1 MDVYTDLK
9 IGQNL
14 VSLAVTL
21 KDYISTREVKTDLSR
36 CEVVGVRKSRSRADT
51 RTDNLDTI
59 SGEGEGAAFT
69 LPVNPIEA
77 PGPRDNILRIKMTRL
92 RTLVRRLKP
101 KNKEEKLG

>member
-21 KDYISTREVKTDLSR
+21 KDYTPTRDVKMDLSR
-36 CEVVGVRKSRSRADT
+36 CEVVGVPKSRSQAGA

-59 SGEGEGAAFT
+59 SGEGEGAAT
-69 LPVNPIEA
+69 LRRSPFQLTQS
-77 PGPRDNILRIKMTRL
+77 RH
-92 RTLVRRLKP
+92 LV
-101 KNKEEKLG
+101 LGITFSG

>member
-21 KDYISTREVKTDLSR
+21 KDYIPTREVKMDLSR
-36 CEVVGVRKSRSRADT
+36 CEVVGVPKSRSQAGA

-59 SGEGEGAAFT
+59 SGEGEGPAT
-69 LPVNPIEA
+69 LGRSPFQ
-77 PGPRDNILRIKMTRL
+77 LT
-92 RTLVRRLKP
+92 
-101 KNKEEKLG
+101 

>member
-21 KDYISTREVKTDLSR
+21 KDYIPTREVKMDLSR
-36 CEVVGVRKSRSRADT
+36 CEVVEVSKSRSRADA

-59 SGEGEGAAFT
+59 SGEGEGAAT
-69 LPVNPIEA
+69 L
-77 PGPRDNILRIKMTRL
+77 GRL
-92 RTLVRRLKP
+92 SFQLTQSRHLV
-101 KNKEEKLG
+101 LGITFSG

>member
-1 MDVYTDLK
+1 MDASTDLK

-21 KDYISTREVKTDLSR
+21 KDYIPTRGVKMDLSR
-36 CEVVGVRKSRSRADT
+36 CEGGCNSW
-51 RTDNLDTI
+51 
-59 SGEGEGAAFT
+59 AFT

-92 RTLVRRLKP
+92 RALVGRLKP
-101 KNKEEKLG
+101 KKQRRKLG

>member
-21 KDYISTREVKTDLSR
+21 KDYIPTREVKMDLSR
-36 CEVVGVRKSRSRADT
+36 CEVVEVPKSRSQAGA

-59 SGEGEGAAFT
+59 SGEGEGAAT
-69 LPVNPIEA
+69 LGRSPFHLTQS
-77 PGPRDNILRIKMTRL
+77 RH
-92 RTLVRRLKP
+92 LV
-101 KNKEEKLG
+101 LGITFSG